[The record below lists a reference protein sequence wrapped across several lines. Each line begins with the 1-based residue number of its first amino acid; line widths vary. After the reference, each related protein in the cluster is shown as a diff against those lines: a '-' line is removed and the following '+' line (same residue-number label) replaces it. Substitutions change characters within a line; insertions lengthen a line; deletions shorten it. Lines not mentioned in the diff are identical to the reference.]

1 MKTESDM
8 GSSQLSPPP
17 LAKRHDPHGGAPTE
31 NGNGNGHADGHAPEH
46 DRVDLDIPH
55 ARKGWLIAAVVAAV
69 VIMAIML
76 AVGLLPRLHQN
87 AELAAD
93 AQAAQNAAVP
103 VTAVTPRRSSETLDV
118 RLPGSM
124 RPWQEV
130 SIFARTT
137 GYLKKY
143 YVDISNQ
150 VTVGQLMANI
160 DSPEVDQQLRASE
173 ASLQQMQAAAA
184 KAKTDLGFAEATW
197 KRYESL
203 KGTSGVTQQELDQF
217 QSNFNSAQSALRSA
231 EANVAAAEADVKR
244 LTELQGFEKVIAPFS
259 GVVTGRAF
267 DVGALILANPT
278 SVDTL
283 PMFKIAEND
292 VLRVFVNVPQTYA
305 LTIQKGMEV
314 KVAARERPGREFTGI
329 VMGTTNYLDPS
340 ARSLLT
346 EVKVP
351 NPDFALLPGMYVE
364 AVFHVT
370 RDRPPLIIPAP
381 ALVSGADGNQVA
393 VIKDGKIHFQNV
405 KLGVDYGSDVEIVEG
420 LQGNEQIVGN
430 PGERTIEN
438 ASVAVTSTE
447 AAPAGGAP
455 KPPPEKVAGA
465 VK

>member
-1 MKTESDM
+1 MNDMKLESDM

-17 LAKRHDPHGGAPTE
+17 LAQRHDPQAGAHA
-31 NGNGNGHADGHAPEH
+31 GNGHVAEH
-46 DRVDLDIPH
+46 DRVDLNVPH
-55 ARKGWLIAAVVAAV
+55 ARKGWIIAAFVLAAV
-69 VIMAIML
+69 VIVIML

-87 AELAAD
+87 AELNAD
-93 AQAAQNAAVP
+93 AEAALNAPVP
-103 VTAVTPRRSSETLDV
+103 VAAVTPKRASETLDV

-150 VTVGQLMANI
+150 VNVGQLMADI
-160 DSPEVDQQLRASE
+160 DSPEVDQQLRGSQA
-173 ASLQQMQAAAA
+173 ALQQMQATAA
-184 KAKTDLGFAEATW
+184 KAKTDLGFAEGTW

-203 KGTSGVTQQELDQF
+203 KGTNGVTQQELDQY
-217 QSNFNSAQSALRSA
+217 QSNYNSAQSTLRSA
-231 EANVAAAEADVKR
+231 EANVNAAEADVKR
-244 LTELQGFEKVIAPFS
+244 LTEMQAFEKVVAPFS
-259 GVVTGRAF
+259 GVVTGRAY

-278 SVDTL
+278 SADTL

-305 LTIQKGMEV
+305 LMIQKGMEV

-370 RDRPPLIIPAP
+370 RDRPPLVIPAP
-381 ALVSGADGNQVA
+381 ALVSGADGTQVG
-393 VIKDGKIHFQNV
+393 VIKDGKVHFQNV
-405 KLGVDYGSDVEIVEG
+405 KLGVDYGNEVEIVSG
-420 LQGNEQIVGN
+420 LEGNEQIVGN
-430 PGERTIEN
+430 PGERTVEG
-438 ASVAVTSTE
+438 AAVAVTSSETQPADGGGVK
-447 AAPAGGAP
+447 AAQ
-455 KPPPEKVAGA
+455 EKVAGA
-465 VK
+465 GK

>member
-1 MKTESDM
+1 M

-17 LAKRHDPHGGAPTE
+17 LAKRHDPHGGAQTE
-31 NGNGNGHADGHAPEH
+31 NGNGHADGHVPEH

-55 ARKGWLIAAVVAAV
+55 ARKGWLVAAVVAAAL
-69 VIMAIML
+69 VIAVML

-87 AELAAD
+87 AQLAAD

-103 VTAVTPRRSSETLDV
+103 VTVVTPRRAAQTLDV
-118 RLPGSM
+118 RLPGSL

-150 VTVGQLMANI
+150 VEVGQLMADI
-160 DSPEVDQQLRASE
+160 DSPEVDQQLRGSQ
-173 ASLQQMQAAAA
+173 ASLQQMQASAA
-184 KAKTDLGFAEATW
+184 KAKTDLGFAETTW
-197 KRYESL
+197 KRFESL
-203 KGTSGVTQQELDQF
+203 KGTSGVTQQELDQY
-217 QSNFNSAQSALRSA
+217 QSNYNSAQSALRSA

-244 LTELQGFEKVIAPFS
+244 LTELKGFEKVIAPFS
-259 GVVTGRAF
+259 GVVTGRAY

-278 SVDTL
+278 SSDTL

-364 AVFHVT
+364 AVFHVN
-370 RDRPPLIIPAP
+370 RDQPPLIIPAP
-381 ALVSGADGNQVA
+381 ALVSGAEGNQVG
-393 VIKDGKIHFQNV
+393 VVRDGKVHFQNV
-405 KLGVDYGSDVEIVEG
+405 KLGIDYGSDVEIVEG
-420 LQGNEQIVGN
+420 LQGNEQIIGN
-430 PGERTIEN
+430 PGERTIED
-438 ASVAVTSTE
+438 AAVAVTSTE
-447 AAPAGGAP
+447 SAPADGAP

-465 VK
+465 AK